1 MENTTLL
8 KANVTEKPKEYN
20 YGLDIIRI
28 LAMFFV
34 VLVHSTSF
42 YGFSVYGKLTLSKFF
57 VGGEIFII
65 LLYITLYNFDRISEC
80 K

>member
-57 VGGEIFII
+57 VGGGDI
-65 LLYITLYNFDRISEC
+65 YHTLVYHSL
-80 K
+80 